1 MVARVTNIP
10 KERTA
15 NHMWRAKGSVQ
26 RVDIKI
32 LASKQKAQTKVKSV
46 IITVRSL
53 KIRLVYL

>member
-1 MVARVTNIP
+1 MVARVINVP

-26 RVDIKI
+26 KADIKI
-32 LASKQKAQTKVKSV
+32 LALKQKAQTKVKSV
-46 IITVRSL
+46 IIIVRSL

>member
-1 MVARVTNIP
+1 MVARVTDIP

-46 IITVRSL
+46 IIIVRAL